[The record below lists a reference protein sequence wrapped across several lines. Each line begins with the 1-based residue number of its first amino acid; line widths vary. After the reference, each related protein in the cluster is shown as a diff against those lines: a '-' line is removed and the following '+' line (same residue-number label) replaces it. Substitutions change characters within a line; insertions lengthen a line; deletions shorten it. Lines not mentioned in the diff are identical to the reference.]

1 MCLDEAQE
9 KIVCFVWSGTV
20 HFLATISHNLVLF
33 CFLFFP
39 KYALGGE
46 DTFNSTLEYVKILLW
61 RKWV

>member
-20 HFLATISHNLVLF
+20 HLLATISHNL
-33 CFLFFP
+33 FFFFFFS

-46 DTFNSTLEYVKILLW
+46 DTFNNV
-61 RKWV
+61 